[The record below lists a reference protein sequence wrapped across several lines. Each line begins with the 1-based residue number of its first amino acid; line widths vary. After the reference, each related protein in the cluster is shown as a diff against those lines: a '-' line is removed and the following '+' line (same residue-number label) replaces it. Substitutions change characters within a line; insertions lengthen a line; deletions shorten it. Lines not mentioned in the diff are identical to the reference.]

1 MTTYRYPRQAFSL
14 NLTSKMQA
22 HHCFLLIFI
31 AAPVLAK
38 NFGSINVAG
47 KGDVYIVSDY
57 KSDGYENVLMHV
69 DGING
74 FAIRGG
80 GHIYFSNVPS
90 DDFYPEMYWK
100 VFKTIFPKKHCFI
113 LFLTKSIDRNL
124 IIFLII

>member
-1 MTTYRYPRQAFSL
+1 MTTYKYPRQAFSL

-31 AAPVLAK
+31 ATPVLAK

-100 VFKTIFPKKHCFI
+100 VFIKSFQRQTII
-113 LFLTKSIDRNL
+113 LTKIN
-124 IIFLII
+124 

>member
-1 MTTYRYPRQAFSL
+1 
-14 NLTSKMQA
+14 MQA
-22 HHCFLLIFI
+22 HHCFLLVFI
-31 AAPVLAK
+31 APVFAK

-100 VFKTIFPKKHCFI
+100 VFIKSFQRQTII
-113 LFLTKSIDRNL
+113 LTKIN
-124 IIFLII
+124 

>member
-1 MTTYRYPRQAFSL
+1 MTTYKYPRQAFSL

-22 HHCFLLIFI
+22 YHCFLLVLITT
-31 AAPVLAK
+31 PVFAK

-100 VFKTIFPKKHCFI
+100 VFIKSFQRQTII
-113 LFLTKSIDRNL
+113 LTKIN
-124 IIFLII
+124 

>member
-1 MTTYRYPRQAFSL
+1 MTTYRYPRQALSL
-14 NLTSKMQA
+14 NFTSKMQA
-22 HHCFLLIFI
+22 HHCFLLVFI
-31 AAPVLAK
+31 APVFAK

-100 VFKTIFPKKHCFI
+100 VFIKSFQRQTII
-113 LFLTKSIDRNL
+113 LTKIN
-124 IIFLII
+124 

>member
-1 MTTYRYPRQAFSL
+1 MTTYLQVPKTGIQVD
-14 NLTSKMQA
+14 LTFKMQA
-22 HHCFLLIFI
+22 YHFFLLIFI
-31 AAPVLAK
+31 AAPVFAK

-100 VFKTIFPKKHCFI
+100 VNITISPKKH
-113 LFLTKSIDRNL
+113 
-124 IIFLII
+124 